1 MDGEPYFAV
10 DSSLAK
16 QPCADIR
23 HRRPDQLRRETGVHK
38 LPHGRHPMRRL
49 AASGGGHEYEPMGHG
64 HDRADRLG
72 SLVLSLP
79 GGLAHACLLDER
91 GEGIQLP
98 AHVTYQFLL
107 CAGLHRSLDSHHSL
121 LEVSGPD
128 RLGILADHHSISSQK
143 KLMLLISLVLRAA
156 LARSSSCDHHGIQ
169 KYTRGYPK

>member
-1 MDGEPYFAV
+1 MDGEPYLAV

-23 HRRPDQLRRETGVHK
+23 HRRPDQLRRETDVHK
-38 LPHGRHPMRRL
+38 LPHGGHVMRRL

-64 HDRADRLG
+64 HDRAGRLG

-91 GEGIQLP
+91 GQGIQLS

-107 CAGLHRSLDSHHSL
+107 CVGLHRGLDSGHPV

-143 KLMLLISLVLRAA
+143 KLLSDLTPQR
-156 LARSSSCDHHGIQ
+156 
-169 KYTRGYPK
+169 